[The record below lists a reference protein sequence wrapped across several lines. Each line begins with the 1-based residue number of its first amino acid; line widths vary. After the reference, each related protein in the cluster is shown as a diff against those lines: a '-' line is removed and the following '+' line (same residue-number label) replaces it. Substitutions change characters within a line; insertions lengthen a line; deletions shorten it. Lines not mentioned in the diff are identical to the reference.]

1 MVLVG
6 GDSFYAVICS
16 EYGGNV
22 CVKICHAYNL
32 INICCRWDETNRGGA
47 RQGEAGRGGAWRSVT
62 GYDCLG

>member
-47 RQGEAGRGGAWRSVT
+47 RRDEAVRGVV
-62 GYDCLG
+62 